1 MELEVAFFITSVG
14 TTAVIRAL
22 KHMKTV
28 LIRNL
33 ESVSAACNLCHRKSR
48 STNLQALSSSSNLL
62 KYFSIHGGTLLEILT
77 IYLRK
82 NFSSLIRQNTVPHFL
97 FLCQFPE

>member
-14 TTAVIRAL
+14 TTAVIQAL
-22 KHMKTV
+22 KHMKPV

-48 STNLQALSSSSNLL
+48 STNLL
-62 KYFSIHGGTLLEILT
+62 KYFSMHGGTLLKILT

-82 NFSSLIRQNTVPHFL
+82 RFSSLIRQNTVPHFL